1 MSDNE
6 HDDVETQAVDERRA
20 PKRLGEE
27 IKSKKSTK
35 RPKTKKVAKYL
46 RPAVEAPVIRA
57 TKDKKLKGELKRSA
71 KKFRDAAKSAAKA
84 EILLPQEAGGL
95 TAEGME
101 KTYRFT
107 QEQLAEHV
115 DRNTQQKMFDL
126 DLPTFGPYAVDYTRN
141 GRNIILGG
149 QKGHLAVFD
158 TLRMNLSCEFH
169 VKESV
174 RDVKFLHNNSLFAV
188 AQKKYTYIYDN
199 TGAEA
204 HCIRTMVDPKR
215 LAFLPYHFLLSCVSG
230 NGLLSYTDVT
240 TGTQISTHKTKL
252 GLCETMAMNPWNAVI
267 NLGHANGIVTL
278 WTPNMPD
285 PVIKMQ
291 CHPGPIRGLAITMDG
306 KYMATTGADR
316 KLKIFDLRNYK
327 ELHEY
332 YLGGGATT
340 VDISHRGMVAVGYG
354 STVEIWKDALSTKA
368 SSPYMTHRMPGKVP
382 NSVRFRPYE
391 DVLSI
396 GHSVGF
402 SNMVVPGAGEAN
414 FDSFE
419 ANPFENLK
427 QRRETEVKSLLEK
440 LRPEMITL
448 NPMVIGRVDV
458 NPNDEYEEKL
468 AKQYKA
474 NNEGREKPKK
484 KMRGKNRPSRR
495 LRKKQQNVVDIE
507 KQKYRDMLESKSK
520 AEARAKQEE
529 EWKDKMK
536 SIPTSLNRFYKK

>member
-1 MSDNE
+1 MSDHSDTE
-6 HDDVETQAVDERRA
+6 QTDARRA
-20 PKRLGEE
+20 PKRLGEDPNDASR
-27 IKSKKSTK
+27 KGAKK
-35 RPKTKKVAKYL
+35 PKTKNVGKYL
-46 RPAVEAPVIRA
+46 RPAPEGQVIRS
-57 TKDKKLKGELKRSA
+57 TKDKKLKGELARYN
-71 KKFRDAAKSAAKA
+71 KKVQDAAASAAKA
-84 EILLPQEAGGL
+84 EILLPEEAGVL

-101 KTYRFT
+101 KTFRFT

-115 DRNTQQKMFDL
+115 DRNTAQKMFHL
-126 DLPTFGPYAVDYTRN
+126 DLPTFGPYNIDYTKN
-141 GRNIILGG
+141 GRNLILGG
-149 QKGHLAVFD
+149 QKGHVAVFD

-188 AQKKYTYIYDN
+188 AQKKYVYIYDN

-204 HCIRTMVDPKR
+204 HCIRTMADPKR

-230 NGLLSYTDVT
+230 NGLLSYNDIT
-240 TGTQISTHKTKL
+240 TGAQISTHKTKL
-252 GLCETMAMNPWNAVI
+252 GLCDTMALNPWNAVV
-267 NLGHANGIVTL
+267 NLGHANGLVTL

-291 CHPGPIRGLAITMDG
+291 AHQGPIRGMAVHVDG
-306 KYMATTGADR
+306 RYLATTGSDR
-316 KLKIFDLRNYK
+316 KLKIFDLRTYK
-327 ELHEY
+327 ELHQY
-332 YLGGGATT
+332 YLSSGATT
-340 VDISHRGMVAVGYG
+340 VDISHRGMVAVGFG
-354 STVEIWKDALSTKA
+354 PNVEVWKDALTTKA
-368 SSPYMTHRMPGKVP
+368 ASPYMTHRMPGTQAT
-382 NSVRFRPYE
+382 SVRFRPFE

-396 GHSVGF
+396 GHALGF
-402 SNMVVPGAGEAN
+402 ANIVVPGAGEAN

-458 NPNDEYEEKL
+458 NPNDEYEEKV
-468 AKQYKA
+468 ATQYRA
-474 NNEGREKPKK
+474 NNQGRDIPKK

-520 AEARAKQEE
+520 DDARAKQAT
-529 EWKDKMK
+529 EWKQKMD
-536 SIPTSLNRFYKK
+536 SVPTALNRFYKK